1 MKMKKYIFILFI
13 SVILLPVSVLAAG
26 IEVRYS
32 CLNIDP
38 AAQQIQMQL
47 NIINNS
53 EQPVVMSA
61 LKIRYYYTMQG
72 TAEQIVNIDYTLFGS
87 SNVNYNFQDGYLEL
101 GFTDGAGTI
110 PCGGESGEIQLRL
123 YKKDWS
129 AWDQADDYSFDP
141 VIVSPAVNNKIIL
154 YAGNT
159 LVWGIP
165 PVDETAPSPKVETG
179 AAGPATPAYPG

>member
-1 MKMKKYIFILFI
+1 MKMKKYIFLLLI
-13 SVILLPVSVLAAG
+13 SVLLLPAVVFTAE

-61 LKIRYYYTMQG
+61 LKIRYYYTVQG
-72 TAEQIVNIDYTLFGS
+72 AVEQVVNIDYTLFGS
-87 SNVNYNFQDGYLEL
+87 SNVIYNFQDGYLEL

-110 PCGGESGEIQLRL
+110 PGGGESGEIQLRL

-129 AWDQADDYSFDP
+129 AWNQADDYSFNP
-141 VIVSPAVNNKIIL
+141 AIESPAVNDKIIL
-154 YAGNT
+154 FAGST
-159 LVWGIP
+159 LIWGTP
-165 PVDETAPSPKVETG
+165 PGNETAPSPKVN
-179 AAGPATPAYPG
+179 